1 MLIYI
6 FILISLSFS
15 FDVDSQV
22 FDRWGGYSVS
32 SSDNMDAF
40 TYNPAGFG
48 IDHGRQVGWYISPAD
63 TSFVY
68 GVKMYGFGYSV
79 HYHEGDELFNASDVN
94 IAFASKV
101 NSTTS
106 FGANWSKLN
115 KEIVVGLLVRPVNF
129 LSLGYTTNFTEDL
142 KKNLSSR
149 VGLGI
154 RPFNNDRLTMGIDLI
169 RDEDESNVYSPFIDF
184 SIFSGISIRNQI
196 YINDF
201 DELNSASHINI
212 LTSLNLNFGKS
223 TAYISESSKSTNNG
237 YGFGFIETAH
247 KKTTIFNKP
256 SKDKQK
262 FIRFKLDGLYIEEK
276 SEKTP
281 FGFNPVSLF
290 SNQEKGKQLR
300 RWINEI
306 NKFTKDESVAGF
318 IIDMGSVRAGFSK
331 KQEMYN
337 ALKRFKD
344 SGKKIII
351 YAEYGIANTDYYL
364 ISMADEIYINDMTG
378 INLRGLSM
386 EVSFY
391 KQFLD
396 TLNIVPE
403 VFRVNIDGDSYK
415 TAGDPFL
422 EKTATEQMKENY
434 GELLKDLYSIFVE
447 GISEGRSW
455 SKNRTT
461 DIIDN
466 GPYGISSKIIENGL
480 ITNIMYPDE
489 FETYLEETIGNDKK
503 DDDKKSKKNDK
514 PKYQIVKW
522 KEIDRSKEY
531 VSDWKRK
538 EKNNIALIYAV
549 GAIMPGESKKG
560 PGGST
565 VMGDK
570 TINKAIKS
578 AREDDSIDAI
588 VLRIDSGGGS
598 ALASDQMWREIE
610 LTTNNSDT
618 TKNKPFIA
626 SMSDVAASGGYYIA
640 CNADK
645 IMASESSITGSIG
658 VIGLNINMS
667 KFWKQFGIN
676 PELVVKEGEHADF
689 HTGSRLRN
697 SYETEKMEEWIE
709 DIYNTFKK
717 RVLDGREGL
726 DDINKLDDIA
736 MGRVW
741 TGTKAKEHNL
751 VDELGGL
758 NDAILLAAKEAGIEN
773 DDNLNIIEYPKKNI
787 ASKIKNISKNKNNLL
802 LDSIP
807 SDILDEYIEIINLI
821 EMSESGAI
829 MIIPAKIEVN

>member
-115 KEIVVGLLVRPVNF
+115 KEIVIGLLVRPVNF

>member
-1 MLIYI
+1 MLVYI

-106 FGANWSKLN
+106 FGSNWSKLN

-422 EKTATEQMKENY
+422 ERTATEQMKENY

-503 DDDKKSKKNDK
+503 DDDKKSKKNDN
-514 PKYQIVKW
+514 PKYQILKW

-787 ASKIKNISKNKNNLL
+787 ASKIKSISKNKNNLL